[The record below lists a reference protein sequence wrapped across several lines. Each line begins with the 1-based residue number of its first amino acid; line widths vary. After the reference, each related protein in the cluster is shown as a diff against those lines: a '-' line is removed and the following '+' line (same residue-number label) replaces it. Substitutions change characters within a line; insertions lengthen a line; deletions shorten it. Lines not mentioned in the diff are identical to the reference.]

1 MPVEQLPLFPQ
12 QGIKGQYG
20 PPVAETSSL
29 SKGSSLS
36 AAIGGFHDYMIRE
49 GFTENTIKAFLGD
62 LRILTRYL
70 GAGRPIGQIGT
81 KDLNDFLTYLLHYRG
96 VPCNPKSYSRRVT
109 TLKVFFGW
117 LAEADI
123 IPYDP
128 AAPLIHQRVS
138 TPLPQILYDSQIEE
152 ILKVTQR
159 LRRAEQPDAR
169 PHLLIMLVLQTGI
182 KKGECMAIKLSHIDL
197 SDPVA
202 PVLYIRYANPKM
214 RHKERKLSLPADFP
228 TLLEEY
234 IAQYYPKENLFECT
248 ARNLEYV
255 LHNVAQLAGLAD
267 GISFEALRWTCA
279 VQEYKAEMPSEKL
292 RQKLGLSR
300 ISWRE
305 TSDKI
310 AKLASPAL

>member
-12 QGIKGQYG
+12 KGVKGQYG
-20 PPVAETSSL
+20 PPVAETSPL
-29 SKGSSLS
+29 GKESSLS
-36 AAIGGFHDYMIRE
+36 AAIGGFHDHMIRE

-62 LRILTRYL
+62 LRILTKYL
-70 GAGRPIGQIGT
+70 SAGHPIGQIGT
-81 KDLNDFLTYLLHYRG
+81 KALNDFLTYLLHYRG

-109 TLKVFFGW
+109 TLKVFFSW
-117 LAEADI
+117 LAEAGI
-123 IPYDP
+123 IPRDP
-128 AAPLIHQRVS
+128 AAPVIHQRVS

-152 ILKVTQR
+152 ILEVTQR
-159 LRRAEQPDAR
+159 LRQAEKPDAR
-169 PHLLIMLVLQTGI
+169 PHLLITLILQTGI

-197 SDPVA
+197 TDPTA

-214 RHKERKLSLPADFP
+214 HHKERKLSLSADFP
-228 TLLEEY
+228 TLLQEY
-234 IAQYYPKENLFECT
+234 IAQHHPQENLFKCT

-255 LHNVAQLAGLAD
+255 LHNVAQLAGLVN

-279 VQEYKAEMPSEKL
+279 VRDYKVGMPSEQL

-305 TSDKI
+305 TSVKI

>member
-1 MPVEQLPLFPQ
+1 MSVEQLPLFPQ
-12 QGIKGQYG
+12 KGVKGQYG
-20 PPVAETSSL
+20 PPVAETSPL
-29 SKGSSLS
+29 SKDSSLS

-62 LRILTRYL
+62 LRILIKYL

-117 LAEADI
+117 LTEAGI
-123 IPYDP
+123 IPHDP
-128 AAPLIHQRVS
+128 AAPVVHKRVS
-138 TPLPQILYDSQIEE
+138 TPLPQILYEDQIEK
-152 ILKVTQR
+152 ILKVTRR
-159 LRRAEQPDAR
+159 LCEAEKPDVR
-169 PHLLIMLVLQTGI
+169 PHLLTTLILQTGI

-197 SDPVA
+197 SNPTA

-214 RHKERKLSLPADFP
+214 RHKERKLSLSADFP
-228 TLLEEY
+228 TLLQEY
-234 IAQYYPKENLFECT
+234 IAQYHPKENLFECT

-255 LHNVAQLAGLAD
+255 LHNVAQLADLAD
-267 GISFEALRWTCA
+267 GISFETLRWTCA
-279 VQEYKAEMPSEKL
+279 VQDYKAEMPSEKL

-305 TSDKI
+305 TSEKI

>member
-1 MPVEQLPLFPQ
+1 MSAEQLPLFPQ
-12 QGIKGQYG
+12 KGVKGQYG
-20 PPVAETSSL
+20 PPVAETSPL
-29 SKGSSLS
+29 GKDSSLS

-62 LRILTRYL
+62 LRILTKYL

-117 LAEADI
+117 LAEAGI
-123 IPYDP
+123 IPGDP

-138 TPLPQILYDSQIEE
+138 TPLPQILYDDQIEK
-152 ILKVTQR
+152 ILEATQR
-159 LRRAEQPDAR
+159 LRQAEKPDVR
-169 PHLLIMLVLQTGI
+169 PHLLITLILQTGI
-182 KKGECMAIKLSHIDL
+182 KKGECMAIKLGHIDL
-197 SDPVA
+197 SDPAA

-214 RHKERKLSLPADFP
+214 RHKERKLSLSADFP

-234 IAQYYPKENLFECT
+234 IAQYHPKENLFECT

-267 GISFEALRWTCA
+267 GVSFETLRWTCA
-279 VQEYKAEMPSEKL
+279 VQDYKAEMPSEKL

-305 TSDKI
+305 TSEKI

>member
-1 MPVEQLPLFPQ
+1 MSAEQLPLFPRK
-12 QGIKGQYG
+12 GVRGQYG
-20 PPVAETSSL
+20 PPVAETGPLTKDSSL
-29 SKGSSLS
+29 N

-62 LRILTRYL
+62 LRILTKYL
-70 GAGRPIGQIGT
+70 GAGRPVGQIGT
-81 KDLNDFLTYLLHYRG
+81 KDLNDFLTYLLYYRG

-117 LAEADI
+117 LAESGI
-123 IPYDP
+123 IPRDP
-128 AAPLIHQRVS
+128 AGSLVHQRVS
-138 TPLPQILYDSQIEE
+138 TPLPQILYDDQIEK
-152 ILKVTQR
+152 ILEVTQQ
-159 LRRAEQPDAR
+159 LRQAEKPDVR
-169 PHLLIMLVLQTGI
+169 PHLLITLILQTGI
-182 KKGECMAIKLSHIDL
+182 KKGECMAVKLSHIDL
-197 SDPVA
+197 SDPTA

-214 RHKERKLSLPADFP
+214 RHKERKLSLSADFP
-228 TLLEEY
+228 TLLQEY
-234 IAQYYPKENLFECT
+234 IAQYHPKENLFECT

-255 LHNVAQLAGLAD
+255 LHNVAQLAGLVD

-279 VQEYKAEMPSEKL
+279 VQDYEAEMPSETL

-305 TSDKI
+305 TSEKI

>member
-1 MPVEQLPLFPQ
+1 MSAEQLPLFPQ
-12 QGIKGQYG
+12 KGVKGQYG
-20 PPVAETSSL
+20 PPVAETSPL
-29 SKGSSLS
+29 GKDSSLS
-36 AAIGGFHDYMIRE
+36 AAIGGFHDYMIRK

-117 LAEADI
+117 LAEAGI
-123 IPYDP
+123 IPHDP
-128 AAPLIHQRVS
+128 AAPLVHQRVS
-138 TPLPQILYDSQIEE
+138 TPLPQIIYDSQIEK
-152 ILKVTQR
+152 ILKVTQQ
-159 LRRAEQPDAR
+159 LRQAEKPDAR
-169 PHLLIMLVLQTGI
+169 PHLLITLILQTGI

-197 SDPVA
+197 SDPTA
-202 PVLYIRYANPKM
+202 PVLYIRYANPKR
-214 RHKERKLSLPADFP
+214 RHKERKLALSADFP
-228 TLLEEY
+228 TLLKEY
-234 IAQYYPKENLFECT
+234 TAQYHPKENLFECT

-255 LHNVAQLAGLAD
+255 LDNVAQLADLAD
-267 GISFEALRWTCA
+267 GISFETLRWTCA
-279 VQEYKAEMPSEKL
+279 VQDYKAEMPSEKL

-305 TSDKI
+305 TSEKI

>member
-1 MPVEQLPLFPQ
+1 MSVEQLPLFPQ
-12 QGIKGQYG
+12 KGVKGQYG
-20 PPVAETSSL
+20 PPVAETSPL
-29 SKGSSLS
+29 NKQSSLS
-36 AAIGGFHDYMIRE
+36 AAIGGFHDYMILE

-96 VPCNPKSYSRRVT
+96 VPCNMKSYSRRVT

-117 LAEADI
+117 LAEAGI
-123 IPYDP
+123 IPRDP
-128 AAPLIHQRVS
+128 AAPVVHQRVS
-138 TPLPQILYDSQIEE
+138 TPLPQILYDDQMEK
-152 ILKVTQR
+152 ILEVTQR
-159 LRRAEQPDAR
+159 LRQAEKPDVR
-169 PHLLIMLVLQTGI
+169 PHLLITLILQTGI

-197 SDPVA
+197 SDPAA

-214 RHKERKLSLPADFP
+214 RHKERKLSLSADFP
-228 TLLEEY
+228 TLLQEH
-234 IAQYYPKENLFECT
+234 IAQYHPKENLFECT

-255 LHNVAQLAGLAD
+255 LHNVAQLAGLAN

-279 VQEYKAEMPSEKL
+279 VQDYKEGMPSDKL

-305 TSDKI
+305 TSDKL